1 MFTVYVLY
9 SSIHDKIYIGY
20 TSNLIQRIW
29 NHNFGKD
36 KSFTKNFRPWLVI
49 YCEYFETKS
58 EAMRREKELKTFQG
72 RKFILESQILLMKNL
87 NFI

>member
-1 MFTVYVLY
+1 MYTVYVLY
-9 SSIHDKIYIGY
+9 SKNFDKIYIGY

-29 NHNFGKD
+29 NHNFGQD

-58 EAMRREKELKTFQG
+58 DALKREKELKSFQG
-72 RKFILESQILLMKNL
+72 RKFIREVQIKLMKNI

>member
-36 KSFTKNFRPWLVI
+36 KSFTKNFRPWVVI
-49 YCEYFETKS
+49 YCEYFEIKS
-58 EAMRREKELKTFQG
+58 EAMKREKELKSSQG
-72 RKFILESQILLMKNL
+72 RKFIREVQINLMKNL